1 MKQFQKLHRLPLG
14 HIRASGWAAEQLR
27 RNINGMGGHLD
38 ELEPGMI
45 GTPYTTRETYAGWG
59 KERCA
64 GWGAEISGNYWW
76 GLIELAFTSGDPDMI
91 AKADTWVETVLANQR
106 EDGYLG
112 TYRDGDDFFDDYN
125 AWGTSCGMNAML
137 AYYDATGRQDVL
149 DAIHNCMLWFC
160 RNWAGNRKTRYAGMT
175 IVECMARVYLLT
187 GDKTLLDFC
196 YDYFDFMEEND
207 LFDASLSAMLSP
219 ELHYNSTH
227 GSLYANEI
235 DRPALIYA
243 CSGEEK
249 YLKASLNAY
258 RKGKEKCILPTG
270 GITCESEYL
279 APVGPVVETEYCG
292 ITFYNKSLANLAMIT
307 GDSCFADDMEQTVF
321 NCAEGARKKDER
333 AIAYLTSPNQIMASA
348 SSSYANEG
356 HQVYAPCVPVACC
369 PVNSVRVIPE
379 FLRNVALQGEDGLY
393 FSVYA
398 PVMVQYGGMKIT
410 LDTDYPFR
418 DKLTFRFEAE
428 GESPSAVPCHFR
440 IPAWCKNPSA
450 VLNGHP
456 VSLNGHGYAGVDHKF
471 VPGDILEIRFPMKP
485 YVTVLHDDDRLHMH
499 PLSVFYGPLLFSLPI
514 PEVWQGYPGHPATPL
529 PEGWQWYQIHP
540 VIPPSGLDVYDDMGM
555 RRNLITWNAALD
567 ENLCPEDIEVTDDGS
582 ADYPWEHSPV
592 SLHLRGW
599 RAPYSYAPYPQ
610 KTLEPYVENG
620 YAYVSEELPLSLI
633 PYGCTALRISCFPRA
648 NLTKV
653 NIR

>member
-1 MKQFQKLHRLPLG
+1 MKQYQKLYRLPLG

-27 RNINGMGGHLD
+27 RNIDGMGGHLD

-45 GTPYTTRETYAGWG
+45 GTPYTTRETYEGWG

-76 GLIELAFTSGDPDMI
+76 GLIELAFTSGDPKMI
-91 AKADTWVETVLANQR
+91 EKAENWVNTVLANQR

-125 AWGTSCGMNAML
+125 AWGSSCGMNALL

-149 DAIHNCMLWFC
+149 EAVHRCMLWFC
-160 RNWAGNRKTRYAGMT
+160 RNWAGDRKTRYAGMT
-175 IVECMARVYLLT
+175 IVECMAKVYLLT
-187 GDKTLLDFC
+187 EDSALLDFC
-196 YDYFDFMEEND
+196 YEYFDFMERND

-219 ELHYNSTH
+219 EVHYNSTH
-227 GSLYANEI
+227 GSLYANQI
-235 DRPALIYA
+235 DRPALVYA
-243 CSGEEK
+243 CNGDEK
-249 YLKASLNAY
+249 YLQASLNAY
-258 RKGKEKCILPTG
+258 QKAKKKLILPTG

-292 ITFYNKSLANLAMIT
+292 VTFYNKSHANLAMIT

-321 NCAEGARKKDER
+321 NCAEGARRKDER
-333 AIAYLTSPNQIMASA
+333 AIAYLTSPNQVMATA

-379 FLRNVALQGEDGLY
+379 FIRNIALEGKDGLY

-398 PVMVQYGGMKIT
+398 PSAVQYGGMKIT

-418 DKLTFRFEAE
+418 DRLIFRFEGDSE
-428 GESPSAVPCHFR
+428 EVPAISCHFR
-440 IPAWCKNPSA
+440 IPSWCDAPTA
-450 VLNGHP
+450 MLNGHP
-456 VSLNGHGYAGVDHKF
+456 IALKGSGYANIDHMF
-471 VPGDILEIRFPMKP
+471 VPGDLLELHFPMKP
-485 YVTVLHDDDRLHMH
+485 YVTVLYDDDRLHMH
-499 PLSVFYGPLLFSLPI
+499 PLSIFRGPLLFSLPI
-514 PEVWQGYPGHPATPL
+514 PEIWQGYPGHPATPL
-529 PEGWQWYQIHP
+529 PEGWQWYQVHP

-567 ENLCPEDIEVTDDGS
+567 ENITSEEIEVMDDGS
-582 ADYPWEHSPV
+582 NEYPWEHSPITM
-592 SLHLRGW
+592 HLCGW

-620 YAYVSEELPLSLI
+620 YAYVSGKMALSLV

-648 NLTKV
+648 KL
-653 NIR
+653 

>member
-1 MKQFQKLHRLPLG
+1 
-14 HIRASGWAAEQLR
+14 
-27 RNINGMGGHLD
+27 
-38 ELEPGMI
+38 
-45 GTPYTTRETYAGWG
+45 
-59 KERCA
+59 
-64 GWGAEISGNYWW
+64 
-76 GLIELAFTSGDPDMI
+76 
-91 AKADTWVETVLANQR
+91 
-106 EDGYLG
+106 
-112 TYRDGDDFFDDYN
+112 
-125 AWGTSCGMNAML
+125 
-137 AYYDATGRQDVL
+137 
-149 DAIHNCMLWFC
+149 LWFC
-160 RNWAGNRKTRYAGMT
+160 HNWTGNRKTRYAGMT

-187 GDKTLLDFC
+187 EDQALLDFC

-207 LFDASLSAMLSP
+207 LFDGSLSAMLSP

-235 DRPALIYA
+235 DRPALVYA

-249 YLKASLNAY
+249 YLQASLNAY

-307 GDSCFADDMEQTVF
+307 GESCFADDMEQTVF

-333 AIAYLTSPNQIMASA
+333 AIAYLTSPNQVMASA

-379 FLRNVALQGEDGLY
+379 FLRSVALQGKDGLY

-398 PVMVQYGGMKIT
+398 PAAVQYGGMKIT

-418 DKLTFRFEAE
+418 DRLTFRFEAE
-428 GESPSAVPCHFR
+428 GEGVPAISCHFR
-440 IPAWCKNPSA
+440 IPSWCDAPAA

-456 VSLNGHGYAGVDHKF
+456 VELIGNGYAAIDHTF
-471 VPGDILEIRFPMKP
+471 IPGDLLELCFPMKP
-485 YVTVLHDDDRLHMH
+485 YVTVMHDDDRLHMH
-499 PLSVFYGPLLFSLPI
+499 PLSIFRGPLLFSLPI
-514 PEVWQGYPGHPATPL
+514 PEIWQGYPGHPATPL
-529 PEGWQWYQIHP
+529 PEGWQWYHVHP

-567 ENLCPEDIEVTDDGS
+567 ENLSPEDIEVTDDGS
-582 ADYPWEHSPV
+582 DAYPWEHSPITM
-592 SLHLRGW
+592 HLRGW

-620 YAYVSEELPLSLI
+620 YAYVSEEMPLVLT

-648 NLTKV
+648 K
-653 NIR
+653 I

>member
-1 MKQFQKLHRLPLG
+1 
-14 HIRASGWAAEQLR
+14 
-27 RNINGMGGHLD
+27 
-38 ELEPGMI
+38 
-45 GTPYTTRETYAGWG
+45 
-59 KERCA
+59 
-64 GWGAEISGNYWW
+64 
-76 GLIELAFTSGDPDMI
+76 
-91 AKADTWVETVLANQR
+91 
-106 EDGYLG
+106 
-112 TYRDGDDFFDDYN
+112 
-125 AWGTSCGMNAML
+125 
-137 AYYDATGRQDVL
+137 
-149 DAIHNCMLWFC
+149 
-160 RNWAGNRKTRYAGMT
+160 
-175 IVECMARVYLLT
+175 
-187 GDKTLLDFC
+187 
-196 YDYFDFMEEND
+196 MEEND

-292 ITFYNKSLANLAMIT
+292 ITFYNKSLANMAMIT

-428 GESPSAVPCHFR
+428 EESPSAVTCHFR
-440 IPAWCKNPSA
+440 IPAWCENPSA
-450 VLNGHP
+450 MLNGHP
-456 VSLNGHGYAGVDHKF
+456 VSLNGQGYAGVDHKF

-620 YAYVSEELPLSLI
+620 YAYVSEKMPLSLI

-648 NLTKV
+648 NLTKG